1 METGK
6 RHGINYGMGCEGHVY
21 LRLTLDEMNRLREI
35 FIGREFREFIQ
46 EQIENAANR
55 AYDDGFED
63 GYDTGY
69 ADGYMKAKKE
79 ADV

>member
-6 RHGINYGMGCEGHVY
+6 RHGINDGMGREGHVY
-21 LRLTLDEMNRLREI
+21 LRLTLDEMKRLREI